1 MLETRMRS
9 PEELIAEAR
18 KATEVDEYISI
29 MDVLQEALSHL
40 SDFSWKSGETWDMET
55 VHSCCH
61 EIGDLIYED
70 IGFRGMRFV
79 HDGIYYR
86 MRGIAANYLD
96 HFWNGCGNGAW
107 RG

>member
-1 MLETRMRS
+1 MTALTVRG
-9 PEELIAEAR
+9 PEELIAEAK
-18 KATEVDEYISI
+18 KATEIDEYIEI
-29 MDVLQEALSHL
+29 MDVLQEALGHL
-40 SDFSWKSGETWDMET
+40 SDFSWRAGETWDT
-55 VHSCCH
+55 DVVRNCCY
-61 EIGDLIYED
+61 EIGELIYDD
-70 IGFRGMRFV
+70 IGFRGMRFI